1 MSRYLSA
8 KDVLKEIYLDEE
20 SGVVSEGEEEDCLE
34 VKSEFDDESNEEEEE
49 IFDQSNK
56 SESIPSS
63 ESHMSFSN
71 IDVTQP
77 ATSSKL
83 NSIEIKNESFPSS
96 ESHMSFSNIDVTQPA
111 SKSFCISKSNKSES
125 IPTSKFFKPI
135 ASPELT
141 KTKTISNIPTQ
152 VSTFIRNKIQRTSFK
167 KNSLAHKS
175 FKQKNSSINT
185 KKKIEQNKP
194 KELIKDTSKWYGKET
209 KSMIEKNISPYCW
222 DKDPQLESFIPLRK
236 YDLEP
241 KFASVVNDCEN
252 LSDFFNFL
260 INDQMIE
267 IIVSS
272 TNTKLAT
279 FSKDKNYLHKLIL
292 EPVNSIE
299 IRAFIGL
306 LLLFGV
312 LKKNDVEIQEIWSE
326 ESYENIH
333 SCYFA
338 TAAMSRNRFNTISSC
353 VSFDEIVTREQRKVN
368 DPKFYKM
375 RSYFEQFRKN
385 IRVAYEP
392 GYLLCVDETL

>member
-20 SGVVSEGEEEDCLE
+20 SGVVSEGEEEDYLE
-34 VKSEFDDESNEEEEE
+34 VKSEYDDESNEEEE

-56 SESIPSS
+56 SESIPTS

-71 IDVTQP
+71 VDVTQP
-77 ATSSKL
+77 TTSSKL
-83 NSIEIKNESFPSS
+83 NSIENKNESIPLS
-96 ESHMSFSNIDVTQPA
+96 ESHMSFSNVDVKQPTTKA
-111 SKSFCISKSNKSES
+111 FCISKSNESES

-141 KTKTISNIPTQ
+141 KTKTISNISTQ
-152 VSTFIRNKIQRTSFK
+152 VSTFLRNKIKRTSFK

-175 FKQKNSSINT
+175 FKQKNSTINT
-185 KKKIEQNKP
+185 RKKIEQNKP
-194 KELIKDTSKWYGKET
+194 KDTSKWYGKET

-222 DKDPQLESFIPLRK
+222 DKEPQLESFIPLRK
-236 YDLEP
+236 YDQEP
-241 KFASVVNDCEN
+241 KFASVVKDCEN

-272 TNTKLAT
+272 TNKKLAIY
-279 FSKDKNYLHKLIL
+279 SKDKNYLHTLNL

-353 VSFDEIVTREQRKVN
+353 VSFDEIETREQRKVN